1 MAGARPHRPLRLPRA
16 LSPLRQR
23 GFRLLFIGQ
32 VTSNVGDACYAV
44 ALPWYVL
51 ATHGGAVLLGTVLAA
66 YGIPRTALIVFGG
79 YASDRWRPQTV
90 MLLSDVTR
98 ALVIGALA
106 LAATLGPA
114 RAGVLVPLAIVIGAG
129 EGLFLP
135 ASFSIVP
142 SLLAGDDLAPGNALS
157 SSGTQL
163 ATLIGPAVGGA
174 LVAIAG
180 PSFAFALDAAT
191 FAVSALTLYAMRA
204 PHAARITPATP
215 GEPGEP
221 AFRATP
227 TDHAT
232 PDDHASPTDHATP
245 ADYATPANHASP
257 TDHGTSADYATS
269 ADATA
274 GATSFATSVG
284 PATEDLS
291 APAPTLRT
299 LFRTE
304 RILYIILLVNI
315 AANLGSGG
323 LDGVALP
330 ALAHGP
336 LNAGATGYGVIL
348 AAFGGGALLGTIG
361 VGQVGRLRRP
371 IVVGS
376 LAYLAEAVCIGL
388 APYLGSVA
396 GVSAAMVGLGIANG
410 FANVLT
416 ITAFQRW
423 APPGTLGRLTGLLIL
438 TSFGI
443 FPLSVAIAAIF
454 VRDLG
459 PAPFFLFA
467 AATLA
472 AAILAGLTQRA
483 WRDFGAPEE
492 SVPQPERE
500 KASNSHS

>member
-1 MAGARPHRPLRLPRA
+1 MAGFPRARPIRLPRA
-16 LSPLRQR
+16 LAPLRHR
-23 GFRLLFIGQ
+23 DFRLLVIGQ
-32 VTSNVGDACYAV
+32 VTSNAGDACYAV

-66 YGIPRTALIVFGG
+66 YGVPRTALIAFGG
-79 YASDRWRPQTV
+79 YASDRWRPQAV
-90 MLLSDVTR
+90 MLLTDITR

-106 LAATLGPA
+106 LTAALGPA
-114 RAGVLVPLAIVIGAG
+114 RAEVLVPLAIVIGAG

-142 SLLAGDDLAPGNALS
+142 SLLSGDDLGPGNALA

-204 PHAARITPATP
+204 PRAANIFP
-215 GEPGEP
+215 
-221 AFRATP
+221 
-227 TDHAT
+227 
-232 PDDHASPTDHATP
+232 
-245 ADYATPANHASP
+245 
-257 TDHGTSADYATS
+257 ATS
-269 ADATA
+269 APPAEPAEPAEPAAAA
-274 GATSFATSVG
+274 GT
-284 PATEDLS
+284 
-291 APAPTLRT
+291 PAPTLRT
-299 LFRTE
+299 LFRTQ
-304 RILYIILLVNI
+304 RVLSIILLVNI

-336 LNAGATGYGVIL
+336 LNAGPSGYGVIL
-348 AAFGGGALLGTIG
+348 AAFGGGALLGTIL

-371 IVVGS
+371 VVVGS
-376 LAYLAEAVCIGL
+376 LAYLAEALCIGL

-423 APPGTLGRLTGLLIL
+423 APPGTLGRLTGLLML

-443 FPLSVAIAAIF
+443 FPISVAIAAIF

-472 AAILAGLTQRA
+472 AAILAGLSQRA

-492 SVPQPERE
+492 PAPVPRPEPE
-500 KASNSHS
+500 KAANSHT

>member
-1 MAGARPHRPLRLPRA
+1 MAGAAPRRAIRLPRA
-16 LSPLRQR
+16 LTPLRHR
-23 GFRLLFIGQ
+23 DFRLLFIGQ

-66 YGIPRTALIVFGG
+66 YGIPRTALIAVGG
-79 YASDRWRPQTV
+79 YATDRWRPQTV
-90 MLLSDVTR
+90 MLLTDITR
-98 ALVIGALA
+98 ALAIGALA
-106 LAATLGPA
+106 LVAALGPA
-114 RAGVLVPLAIVIGAG
+114 RALVLIPLAIVIGAG

-135 ASFSIVP
+135 GSLSIVP
-142 SLLAGDDLAPGNALS
+142 SLLTGDDLRPGNALA
-157 SSGTQL
+157 SSGMQL

-204 PHAARITPATP
+204 PSTATTELTELTEPTEPTAA
-215 GEPGEP
+215 
-221 AFRATP
+221 
-227 TDHAT
+227 
-232 PDDHASPTDHATP
+232 DD
-245 ADYATPANHASP
+245 
-257 TDHGTSADYATS
+257 S
-269 ADATA
+269 ADAY
-274 GATSFATSVG
+274 
-284 PATEDLS
+284 

-299 LFRTE
+299 LFRTQ
-304 RILYIILLVNI
+304 RILSIILLVNI

-336 LNAGATGYGVIL
+336 LNAGATGYGIIL
-348 AAFGGGALLGTIG
+348 AAFGGGALLGTIL
-361 VGQVGRLRRP
+361 VGQVGRLQRP
-371 IVVGS
+371 VVVGS
-376 LAYLAEAVCIGL
+376 LAYLVEALCIGV

-396 GVSAAMVGLGIANG
+396 GVSAAMVGLGVANG

-416 ITAFQRW
+416 ITAFHRW
-423 APPGTLGRLTGLLIL
+423 APPGALGRLTGLLML

-483 WRDFGAPEE
+483 WRDFGAPDPDPDPDPDPAAGAEHPAPL
-492 SVPQPERE
+492 PQPEPE
-500 KASNSHS
+500 KASNLHH

>member
-1 MAGARPHRPLRLPRA
+1 MAGAAPPRRIRLPRA
-16 LSPLRQR
+16 LSPLRHR
-23 GFRLLFIGQ
+23 DFRLLFIGQ

-66 YGIPRTALIVFGG
+66 YGIPRTALIAFGG

-90 MLLSDVTR
+90 MLLTDVTR

-106 LAATLGPA
+106 LAAALGPA
-114 RAGVLVPLAIVIGAG
+114 RAEVLVPLAIVIGAG

-135 ASFSIVP
+135 GSFSIVP
-142 SLLAGDDLAPGNALS
+142 SLLTGDDLGPGNALA

-163 ATLIGPAVGGA
+163 ATLIGPAAGGA

-204 PHAARITPATP
+204 PGTATT
-215 GEPGEP
+215 EP
-221 AFRATP
+221 ASPDGT
-227 TDHAT
+227 TDA
-232 PDDHASPTDHATP
+232 A
-245 ADYATPANHASP
+245 
-257 TDHGTSADYATS
+257 
-269 ADATA
+269 
-274 GATSFATSVG
+274 
-284 PATEDLS
+284 

-299 LFRTE
+299 LFRTQ
-304 RILYIILLVNI
+304 RILSIILLVNI

-348 AAFGGGALLGTIG
+348 AAFGGGALLGTIL
-361 VGQVGRLRRP
+361 VGQVGRLKRP
-371 IVVGS
+371 VVVGS
-376 LAYLAEAVCIGL
+376 LAYLVEALCIGV

-396 GVSAAMVGLGIANG
+396 GVSAAMVGLGVANG

-423 APPGTLGRLTGLLIL
+423 APPGTLGRLTGLLML

-443 FPLSVAIAAIF
+443 FPLSVAIAALF

-483 WRDFGAPEE
+483 WRDFGAPAPARVAEQPAP
-492 SVPQPERE
+492 VPEPDPE
-500 KASNSHS
+500 KASNLPH

>member
-215 GEPGEP
+215 GEPVEP

-232 PDDHASPTDHATP
+232 PDDHASPTDHATS
-245 ADYATPANHASP
+245 AN
-257 TDHGTSADYATS
+257 YATS

>member
-1 MAGARPHRPLRLPRA
+1 MAGAAPPRPIRLPRA
-16 LSPLRQR
+16 LTPLRHR
-23 GFRLLFIGQ
+23 DFRLLFIGQ

-66 YGIPRTALIVFGG
+66 YGIPRTALIAFGG

-90 MLLSDVTR
+90 MLLTDVTR

-106 LAATLGPA
+106 LAAALGPA
-114 RAGVLVPLAIVIGAG
+114 RAEVLVPLAIVIGAG

-135 ASFSIVP
+135 GSFSIVP
-142 SLLAGDDLAPGNALS
+142 SLLSGDDLGPGNALA

-204 PHAARITPATP
+204 P
-215 GEPGEP
+215 
-221 AFRATP
+221 
-227 TDHAT
+227 
-232 PDDHASPTDHATP
+232 
-245 ADYATPANHASP
+245 
-257 TDHGTSADYATS
+257 
-269 ADATA
+269 
-274 GATSFATSVG
+274 G
-284 PATEDLS
+284 PATTKPAGADGTADAA
-291 APAPTLRT
+291 APAPNLRT
-299 LFRTE
+299 LFRTQ
-304 RILYIILLVNI
+304 RILSIILLVNI

-348 AAFGGGALLGTIG
+348 AAFGGGALLGTIL
-361 VGQVGRLRRP
+361 VGQVGRLQRP
-371 IVVGS
+371 VVVGS
-376 LAYLAEAVCIGL
+376 LAYLVEALCIGV

-396 GVSAAMVGLGIANG
+396 GVSAAMVGLGVANG

-423 APPGTLGRLTGLLIL
+423 APPGTLGRLTGLLML

-483 WRDFGAPEE
+483 WRDFGAPDHAPEQPE
-492 SVPQPERE
+492 PMPQPDPE
-500 KASNSHS
+500 KASNLHH

>member
-1 MAGARPHRPLRLPRA
+1 MADFPAARPIRLPRA
-16 LSPLRQR
+16 LTPLRHR
-23 GFRLLFIGQ
+23 DFRLLVIGQ
-32 VTSNVGDACYAV
+32 VTSNAGDACYAV

-66 YGIPRTALIVFGG
+66 YGVPRTALIAFGG

-90 MLLSDVTR
+90 MLLTDITR

-106 LAATLGPA
+106 LTAALGPA
-114 RAGVLVPLAIVIGAG
+114 RAEVLVPLAIVIGAG

-142 SLLAGDDLAPGNALS
+142 SLLSGDDLGPGNALA

-204 PHAARITPATP
+204 PRAANIFP
-215 GEPGEP
+215 
-221 AFRATP
+221 
-227 TDHAT
+227 
-232 PDDHASPTDHATP
+232 
-245 ADYATPANHASP
+245 
-257 TDHGTSADYATS
+257 ATS
-269 ADATA
+269 APPAEPAAADAGT
-274 GATSFATSVG
+274 
-284 PATEDLS
+284 
-291 APAPTLRT
+291 PAPTLRT
-299 LFRTE
+299 LFRTQ
-304 RILYIILLVNI
+304 RVLSIILLVNI
-315 AANLGSGG
+315 AATLGSGG

-336 LNAGATGYGVIL
+336 LTAGATGYGVIL
-348 AAFGGGALLGTIG
+348 AAFGGGALLGTIL

-376 LAYLAEAVCIGL
+376 LAYLAEALCIGL

-396 GVSAAMVGLGIANG
+396 GGSAAMVGLGIANG

-423 APPGTLGRLTGLLIL
+423 APPGTLGRLTGLLML
-438 TSFGI
+438 TSFGV
-443 FPLSVAIAAIF
+443 FPISVAIAAIF

-472 AAILAGLTQRA
+472 VAILAGLSQRA

-492 SVPQPERE
+492 PAPVPLADRVPQSL
-500 KASNSHS
+500 A

>member
-1 MAGARPHRPLRLPRA
+1 MAGFPGARPIRLPRA
-16 LSPLRQR
+16 LTPLRHR
-23 GFRLLFIGQ
+23 NFRLLVIGQ

-66 YGIPRTALIVFGG
+66 YGIPRTALIAFGG

-90 MLLSDVTR
+90 MLLTDITR

-106 LAATLGPA
+106 VTADLGPA
-114 RAGVLVPLAIVIGAG
+114 RAEVLVPLAIVIGAG

-142 SLLAGDDLAPGNALS
+142 SLLSGDDLGPGNALS

-191 FAVSALTLYAMRA
+191 FAASALTLYAMRA
-204 PHAARITPATP
+204 PRAARITPAPPAEHVATA
-215 GEPGEP
+215 EHVAATASIEP
-221 AFRATP
+221 AAP
-227 TDHAT
+227 
-232 PDDHASPTDHATP
+232 TP
-245 ADYATPANHASP
+245 A
-257 TDHGTSADYATS
+257 GTSI
-269 ADATA
+269 
-274 GATSFATSVG
+274 
-284 PATEDLS
+284 
-291 APAPTLRT
+291 PAPTLRT
-299 LFRTE
+299 LFRTQ
-304 RILYIILLVNI
+304 RVLYIILLVNV

-371 IVVGS
+371 VVVGS
-376 LAYLAEAVCIGL
+376 LAYLAEALCIGL

-423 APPGTLGRLTGLLIL
+423 APPGTLGRLTGLLML

-443 FPLSVAIAAIF
+443 FPISVAIAAIF

-472 AAILAGLTQRA
+472 AAILAGLSQRA
-483 WRDFGAPEE
+483 WRDFGAPEDPAPVPLAHK
-492 SVPQPERE
+492 VPQ
-500 KASNSHS
+500 SQT

>member
-1 MAGARPHRPLRLPRA
+1 MASVLRARPIRLPRA
-16 LSPLRQR
+16 LTPLRHR
-23 GFRLLFIGQ
+23 NFRLLVIGQ
-32 VTSNVGDACYAV
+32 VTSNVGDASYAV

-66 YGIPRTALIVFGG
+66 YGIPRTALIAFGG
-79 YASDRWRPQTV
+79 YASDRWHPQTV
-90 MLLSDVTR
+90 MLLTDITR

-106 LAATLGPA
+106 LTAAVGPA
-114 RAGVLVPLAIVIGAG
+114 RAEVLVPLAIVIGAG

-142 SLLAGDDLAPGNALS
+142 SLLSGDDLGPGNALAA
-157 SSGTQL
+157 SGTQL

-174 LVAIAG
+174 LVAVAG

-204 PHAARITPATP
+204 PRTARITPA
-215 GEPGEP
+215 
-221 AFRATP
+221 P
-227 TDHAT
+227 TST
-232 PDDHASPTDHATP
+232 
-245 ADYATPANHASP
+245 
-257 TDHGTSADYATS
+257 
-269 ADATA
+269 
-274 GATSFATSVG
+274 GA
-284 PATEDLS
+284 PAT
-291 APAPTLRT
+291 APTLRT
-299 LFRTE
+299 LFRTQ
-304 RILYIILLVNI
+304 RVLYIILLVNI

-323 LDGVALP
+323 MDVALP
-330 ALAHGP
+330 TLAHGP
-336 LNAGATGYGVIL
+336 LHAGATGYGVIL

-376 LAYLAEAVCIGL
+376 LAYLVEALCIGL

-396 GVSAAMVGLGIANG
+396 GVSAAMVGLGITNG

-423 APPGTLGRLTGLLIL
+423 APPGTLGRLTGLMML

-443 FPLSVAIAAIF
+443 FPVSVALATIF

-459 PAPFFLFA
+459 PAPFFLFS

-472 AAILAGLTQRA
+472 AAILAGLTQRT
-483 WRDFGAPEE
+483 WRDFGAPAE
-492 SVPQPERE
+492 PAPAPHPEPGGPS
-500 KASNSHS
+500 AHVNPCQG

>member
-1 MAGARPHRPLRLPRA
+1 MARPRRPRA
-16 LSPLRQR
+16 LSPLRHR
-23 GFRLLFIGQ
+23 DFRLLVIGQ
-32 VTSNVGDACYAV
+32 VTSNVGDAGYAV

-66 YGIPRTALIVFGG
+66 YGIPRTALIAYGG

-90 MLLSDVTR
+90 MLLTDVAR
-98 ALVIGALA
+98 ALVIGVLA
-106 LAATLGPA
+106 LTAALGPA
-114 RAGVLVPLAIVIGAG
+114 RAEVLVPLALVIGAG

-142 SLLAGDDLAPGNALS
+142 ALLAGDDLGPGNALA

-180 PSFAFALDAAT
+180 PPFAFALDAGT

-204 PHAARITPATP
+204 PRVSGT
-215 GEPGEP
+215 EP
-221 AFRATP
+221 A
-227 TDHAT
+227 
-232 PDDHASPTDHATP
+232 
-245 ADYATPANHASP
+245 
-257 TDHGTSADYATS
+257 
-269 ADATA
+269 ADA
-274 GATSFATSVG
+274 SS
-284 PATEDLS
+284 
-291 APAPTLRT
+291 PAPTLRT
-299 LFRTE
+299 LLRSQ
-304 RILYIILLVNI
+304 RVLSIILLVNI

-348 AAFGGGALLGTIG
+348 AAFGGGALLGTLL

-371 IVVGS
+371 VVVGS
-376 LAYLAEAVCIGL
+376 LAYLAEALCIGL

-423 APPGTLGRLTGLLIL
+423 APPGTLGRLTGLLML

-443 FPLSVAIAAIF
+443 FPISVAIAAIF
-454 VRDLG
+454 VRDFG

-467 AATLA
+467 AATLT

-492 SVPQPERE
+492 PAPMPQPEPAPE
-500 KASNSHS
+500 KAGMG

>member
-1 MAGARPHRPLRLPRA
+1 MAGCGGARPIRLPRA
-16 LSPLRQR
+16 LTPLRHR
-23 GFRLLFIGQ
+23 SFRLLVIGQ
-32 VTSNVGDACYAV
+32 VTSNAGDACYAV

-66 YGIPRTALIVFGG
+66 YGIPRTALIVLGG

-90 MLLSDVTR
+90 MLLTDVTR
-98 ALVIGALA
+98 ALALGALA
-106 LAATLGPA
+106 LAAALGPA
-114 RAGVLVPLAIVIGAG
+114 RAEVLVPLAIVIGAG

-142 SLLAGDDLAPGNALS
+142 SLLSGDDLGPGNALA

-204 PHAARITPATP
+204 PRAANIIPAAP
-215 GEPGEP
+215 APSAEP
-221 AFRATP
+221 AA
-227 TDHAT
+227 
-232 PDDHASPTDHATP
+232 
-245 ADYATPANHASP
+245 
-257 TDHGTSADYATS
+257 
-269 ADATA
+269 ADAST
-274 GATSFATSVG
+274 
-284 PATEDLS
+284 
-291 APAPTLRT
+291 PAPTLRT
-299 LFRTE
+299 LFRTQ
-304 RILYIILLVNI
+304 RVLSIILLVNI

-336 LNAGATGYGVIL
+336 LNAGASGYGVIL
-348 AAFGGGALLGTIG
+348 AAFGGGALLGTIL

-371 IVVGS
+371 VVVGS
-376 LAYLAEAVCIGL
+376 LAYLAEALCIGL

-423 APPGTLGRLTGLLIL
+423 APPGTLGRLTGLLML

-443 FPLSVAIAAIF
+443 FPISVAIAAIF

-472 AAILAGLTQRA
+472 AAILAGLSQRA
-483 WRDFGAPEE
+483 WRDFGAPVGEE
-492 SVPQPERE
+492 QAPVPRSELE
-500 KASNSHS
+500 KASNSHT

>member
-1 MAGARPHRPLRLPRA
+1 
-16 LSPLRQR
+16 
-23 GFRLLFIGQ
+23 
-32 VTSNVGDACYAV
+32 
-44 ALPWYVL
+44 
-51 ATHGGAVLLGTVLAA
+51 
-66 YGIPRTALIVFGG
+66 
-79 YASDRWRPQTV
+79 
-90 MLLSDVTR
+90 MLLTDVTR
-98 ALVIGALA
+98 ALALGALA
-106 LAATLGPA
+106 LAAALGPA
-114 RAGVLVPLAIVIGAG
+114 RAEVLVPLAIVIGAG

-142 SLLAGDDLAPGNALS
+142 SLLSGDDLGPGNALS

-180 PSFAFALDAAT
+180 PSFAFTLDAAT
-191 FAVSALTLYAMRA
+191 FAVSALTLYAIRA
-204 PHAARITPATP
+204 PHAPHVTLATPATP
-215 GEPGEP
+215 
-221 AFRATP
+221 AA
-227 TDHAT
+227 
-232 PDDHASPTDHATP
+232 
-245 ADYATPANHASP
+245 
-257 TDHGTSADYATS
+257 
-269 ADATA
+269 ADANI
-274 GATSFATSVG
+274 
-284 PATEDLS
+284 
-291 APAPTLRT
+291 PAPTLRT

-304 RILYIILLVNI
+304 RVLSIILLVNI

-330 ALAHGP
+330 SLAHGP
-336 LNAGATGYGVIL
+336 LHAGATGYGIIL

-371 IVVGS
+371 VVVGS
-376 LAYLAEAVCIGL
+376 LAYLAEALCIGL

-396 GVSAAMVGLGIANG
+396 GVSAAMVGLGVANG

-423 APPGTLGRLTGLLIL
+423 APPGTLGRLTGLLML

-443 FPLSVAIAAIF
+443 FPISVAIAAIF

-472 AAILAGLTQRA
+472 AAILAGLSQRA
-483 WRDFGAPEE
+483 WRDFGASEPVVEQSAPVPHPE
-492 SVPQPERE
+492 PE
-500 KASNSHS
+500 KAANLQS

>member
-1 MAGARPHRPLRLPRA
+1 MAGAAPARRPIRLPRA
-16 LSPLRQR
+16 LTPLRHR
-23 GFRLLFIGQ
+23 DFRLLFIGQ

-66 YGIPRTALIVFGG
+66 YGIPRTVLIAFGG

-90 MLLSDVTR
+90 MLLTDITR
-98 ALVIGALA
+98 AAAIGALA
-106 LAATLGPA
+106 LTAALGPA
-114 RAGVLVPLAIVIGAG
+114 RAEVLVPLAIVIGAG

-135 ASFSIVP
+135 GSFSIVP
-142 SLLAGDDLAPGNALS
+142 ALLTGDDLGPGNALA

-204 PHAARITPATP
+204 PRPVTAAPA
-215 GEPGEP
+215 
-221 AFRATP
+221 A
-227 TDHAT
+227 
-232 PDDHASPTDHATP
+232 
-245 ADYATPANHASP
+245 
-257 TDHGTSADYATS
+257 
-269 ADATA
+269 A
-274 GATSFATSVG
+274 GATAS
-284 PATEDLS
+284 
-291 APAPTLRT
+291 APTLRM

-304 RILYIILLVNI
+304 RILYIILGVNI

-348 AAFGGGALLGTIG
+348 AAFGGGALLGTIL

-371 IVVGS
+371 VVVGS
-376 LAYLAEAVCIGL
+376 LAYLAEALCIGL

-423 APPGTLGRLTGLLIL
+423 APPGTLGRLTGLLML

-472 AAILAGLTQRA
+472 AAILAGLSQRA
-483 WRDFGAPEE
+483 WRDFGATGEPAPA
-492 SVPQPERE
+492 PQPESE
-500 KASNSHS
+500 KSATLHS

>member
-1 MAGARPHRPLRLPRA
+1 MAAPGLARLPRA
-16 LSPLRQR
+16 LAPLRHR
-23 GFRLLFIGQ
+23 NFRLLVTGQ

-66 YGIPRTALIVFGG
+66 YGIPRTALIALGG

-90 MLLSDVTR
+90 MLATDITR

-106 LAATLGPA
+106 LTAGLGPA
-114 RAGVLVPLAIVIGAG
+114 RADVLVPLAIVIGAG

-142 SLLAGDDLAPGNALS
+142 SLLPDDDLGPGNALA

-180 PSFAFALDAAT
+180 PSFAFAADAAT
-191 FAVSALTLYAMRA
+191 FAVSALTLAAMRA
-204 PHAARITPATP
+204 PAVAATAVSPAL
-215 GEPGEP
+215 
-221 AFRATP
+221 
-227 TDHAT
+227 
-232 PDDHASPTDHATP
+232 P
-245 ADYATPANHASP
+245 ADQ
-257 TDHGTSADYATS
+257 TDAA
-269 ADATA
+269 
-274 GATSFATSVG
+274 
-284 PATEDLS
+284 
-291 APAPTLRT
+291 APAPTVRS
-299 LFRTE
+299 LFRTQ
-304 RILYIILLVNI
+304 RVLTIILLVNI

-330 ALAHGP
+330 SLAHGP
-336 LNAGATGYGVIL
+336 LHAGAAGYGVIL
-348 AAFGGGALLGTIG
+348 AAFGGGALLGTLL

-371 IVVGS
+371 VVVGS
-376 LAYLAEAVCIGL
+376 LAYLAEALCMGF

-396 GVSAAMVGLGIANG
+396 GVAAAMVGLGVANG
-410 FANVLT
+410 FGNVLT

-438 TSFGI
+438 TSFGVY
-443 FPLSVAIAAIF
+443 PVSVAIAAAF

-459 PAPFFLFA
+459 PAPFFPFA
-467 AATLA
+467 AAALA
-472 AAILAGLTQRA
+472 AAVLAGLSQRA
-483 WRDFGAPEE
+483 WRDFGAPQAAAQEAAP
-492 SVPQPERE
+492 VPRSETGQT
-500 KASNSHS
+500 ANL

>member
-1 MAGARPHRPLRLPRA
+1 MAGLRGDRPVRLPRA
-16 LSPLRQR
+16 LTPLRHR
-23 GFRLLFIGQ
+23 SFRLLFLGQ
-32 VTSNVGDACYAV
+32 VTSNVGDAGYAV

-66 YGIPRTALIVFGG
+66 YGIPRTALIAVGG

-90 MLLSDVTR
+90 MLLTDITR

-106 LAATLGPA
+106 LAAALGPA

-135 ASFSIVP
+135 ASFSIIP
-142 SLLAGDDLAPGNALS
+142 SLLSGDDLGPGNALS

-204 PHAARITPATP
+204 PRPARITPAA
-215 GEPGEP
+215 P
-221 AFRATP
+221 AP
-227 TDHAT
+227 
-232 PDDHASPTDHATP
+232 P
-245 ADYATPANHASP
+245 AEHVA
-257 TDHGTSADYATS
+257 
-269 ADATA
+269 ADA
-274 GATSFATSVG
+274 
-284 PATEDLS
+284 S

-299 LFRTE
+299 LFRTQ
-304 RILYIILLVNI
+304 RVLTIILLVNI

-336 LNAGATGYGVIL
+336 LNAGPTGYGIIL
-348 AAFGGGALLGTIG
+348 AAFGGGALLGTLL

-371 IVVGS
+371 VVVGS
-376 LAYLAEAVCIGL
+376 LAYLAEALCIGL

-423 APPGTLGRLTGLLIL
+423 APPGTLGRLTGLLML

-443 FPLSVAIAAIF
+443 FPLSVVIAAIF

-483 WRDFGAPEE
+483 WRDFGAPED
-492 SVPQPERE
+492 PAPEPE
-500 KASNSHS
+500 PAPEPAPAPEPNPSLTSPCLG

>member
-1 MAGARPHRPLRLPRA
+1 MAGFPGARPIRLPRA
-16 LSPLRQR
+16 LTPLRHR
-23 GFRLLFIGQ
+23 NFRLLVIGQ

-66 YGIPRTALIVFGG
+66 YGIPRTALIAFGG

-90 MLLSDVTR
+90 MLLTDITR

-106 LAATLGPA
+106 VTADLGPA
-114 RAGVLVPLAIVIGAG
+114 RAEVLVPLAIVIGAG

-142 SLLAGDDLAPGNALS
+142 SLLSGDDLGPGNALS

-191 FAVSALTLYAMRA
+191 FAASALTLYAMRA
-204 PHAARITPATP
+204 PRAARITPAPPAEHVATA
-215 GEPGEP
+215 EHVAATASIEP
-221 AFRATP
+221 AAP
-227 TDHAT
+227 THA
-232 PDDHASPTDHATP
+232 
-245 ADYATPANHASP
+245 
-257 TDHGTSADYATS
+257 GTSI
-269 ADATA
+269 
-274 GATSFATSVG
+274 
-284 PATEDLS
+284 
-291 APAPTLRT
+291 PAPTLRT
-299 LFRTE
+299 LFRTQ
-304 RILYIILLVNI
+304 RVLYIILLVNV

-371 IVVGS
+371 VVVGS
-376 LAYLAEAVCIGL
+376 LAYLAEALCIGL

-423 APPGTLGRLTGLLIL
+423 APPGTLGRLTGLLML

-443 FPLSVAIAAIF
+443 FPISVAIAAIF

-472 AAILAGLTQRA
+472 AAILAGLSQRA
-483 WRDFGAPEE
+483 WRDFGAPEDPAPAPLAHK
-492 SVPQPERE
+492 VPQ
-500 KASNSHS
+500 SQT

>member
-1 MAGARPHRPLRLPRA
+1 MAAAAPRIRLPRA
-16 LSPLRQR
+16 LTPLRHR
-23 GFRLLFIGQ
+23 DFRLLFAGQ
-32 VTSNVGDACYAV
+32 LTSNVGDACYAV

-66 YGIPRTALIVFGG
+66 YGIPRTALIAFGG

-90 MLLSDVTR
+90 MLLTDITR
-98 ALVIGALA
+98 ALAIGALA
-106 LAATLGPA
+106 LTAALGPA
-114 RAGVLVPLAIVIGAG
+114 RAAVLVPLAIVIGAG

-135 ASFSIVP
+135 GSFSILP
-142 SLLAGDDLAPGNALS
+142 SLLTGDDLGPGNALA

-163 ATLIGPAVGGA
+163 ATLIGPALGGA
-174 LVAIAG
+174 LVALAG

-204 PHAARITPATP
+204 PVTATTEHA
-215 GEPGEP
+215 G
-221 AFRATP
+221 
-227 TDHAT
+227 
-232 PDDHASPTDHATP
+232 
-245 ADYATPANHASP
+245 
-257 TDHGTSADYATS
+257 
-269 ADATA
+269 ADAAADDT
-274 GATSFATSVG
+274 
-284 PATEDLS
+284 

-304 RILYIILLVNI
+304 RILAIILLVNI

-336 LNAGATGYGVIL
+336 LNAGATGYGIIL
-348 AAFGGGALLGTIG
+348 AAFGGGALLGTIL
-361 VGQVGRLRRP
+361 VGQVGRLKRP
-371 IVVGS
+371 VVVGS
-376 LAYLAEAVCIGL
+376 LAYLVEALCIGV

-396 GVSAAMVGLGIANG
+396 GVSAAMVGLGVANG

-423 APPGTLGRLTGLLIL
+423 APPGTLGRLTGLLML

-483 WRDFGAPEE
+483 WRDFGAPEPPA
-492 SVPQPERE
+492 PQPEPE
-500 KASNSHS
+500 KASNLHH

>member
-1 MAGARPHRPLRLPRA
+1 MAGAAPRRPIRLPRA
-16 LSPLRQR
+16 LTPLRHR
-23 GFRLLFIGQ
+23 DFRLLFIGQ

-66 YGIPRTALIVFGG
+66 YGIPRTALIAFGG

-90 MLLSDVTR
+90 MLLTDVTR

-106 LAATLGPA
+106 LAAALGPA
-114 RAGVLVPLAIVIGAG
+114 RAEVLVPLAIVIGAG

-135 ASFSIVP
+135 GSFSIVP
-142 SLLAGDDLAPGNALS
+142 SLLTGDDLGPGNALA

-191 FAVSALTLYAMRA
+191 FAVSALTLCAMRA
-204 PHAARITPATP
+204 P
-215 GEPGEP
+215 
-221 AFRATP
+221 
-227 TDHAT
+227 
-232 PDDHASPTDHATP
+232 
-245 ADYATPANHASP
+245 
-257 TDHGTSADYATS
+257 
-269 ADATA
+269 
-274 GATSFATSVG
+274 G
-284 PATEDLS
+284 PATTEPGTADGTADTA

-299 LFRTE
+299 LFRTQ

-348 AAFGGGALLGTIG
+348 AAFGGGALLGTIL
-361 VGQVGRLRRP
+361 VGQVGRLQRP

-376 LAYLAEAVCIGL
+376 LAYLVEALCIGI

-423 APPGTLGRLTGLLIL
+423 APPGTLGRLTGLLML

-467 AATLA
+467 AATLT

-483 WRDFGAPEE
+483 WRDFGAPDPLAEHPAPI
-492 SVPQPERE
+492 PQPKPE
-500 KASNSHS
+500 KASNLHH